1 MIKFK
6 KMVHKII
13 KCKKCQNGKRT
24 IRNEFM
30 IDYFYIVTIYLIF
43 PFLISKNEEPIYNII
58 TVKINK
64 TGNIS
69 IFYPY
74 YNYPP
79 DIVEINGINQ
89 TKISFEYYFDK
100 TENIVRLIWKNNL
113 GYIPYL
119 FYGCD
124 DIIELNLSQFNTSQV
139 YNMFQMFEGCSSLK
153 SLDLSHF
160 DSSSVIRMDDLFN
173 GCSSLESLDLSHFK
187 TSSVKKMDG
196 MFYGCIKLKYINL
209 SNFDIRSTITTSNM
223 FSFTPENMLIYSN
236 NEGWSNLLLNYTTL
250 FIYCNN
256 KKSIPNFSLRYESN
270 KFNILNPY
278 IRMKL
283 CEICDMDSIKTE
295 INFTNND
302 NFISIYLSYND
313 SISKE
318 IHIIMNKTELM
329 ITNYLT
335 QDYSIIEETHYI
347 INRTEEI
354 EKIIK
359 LLISQKNRTDL
370 NNGMDTEILKDNI
383 LITFS
388 TTHNQKNNNN

>member
-1 MIKFK
+1 M
-6 KMVHKII
+6 
-13 KCKKCQNGKRT
+13 
-24 IRNEFM
+24 
-30 IDYFYIVTIYLIF
+30 
-43 PFLISKNEEPIYNII
+43 
-58 TVKINK
+58 
-64 TGNIS
+64 
-69 IFYPY
+69 
-74 YNYPP
+74 
-79 DIVEINGINQ
+79 
-89 TKISFEYYFDK
+89 
-100 TENIVRLIWKNNL
+100 RLIWKNNL

-256 KKSIPNFSLRYESN
+256 KKSIP
-270 KFNILNPY
+270 KV
-278 IRMKL
+278 
-283 CEICDMDSIKTE
+283 
-295 INFTNND
+295 IN
-302 NFISIYLSYND
+302 
-313 SISKE
+313 
-318 IHIIMNKTELM
+318 
-329 ITNYLT
+329 
-335 QDYSIIEETHYI
+335 
-347 INRTEEI
+347 
-354 EKIIK
+354 
-359 LLISQKNRTDL
+359 LI
-370 NNGMDTEILKDNI
+370 
-383 LITFS
+383 F
-388 TTHNQKNNNN
+388 